1 MLWAAGST
9 EAVWP
14 IRATGITSPKYLGG
28 QETVFWSSSV
38 DCTSTTAAVLR
49 SSGCSLTWRSIR
61 PFLSTTLATAYA
73 WSFSVSSQGMGGM
86 SWNKEACHT
95 VPFQPRFVSV
105 WVLYL
110 ETRELWMKRRKNCE
124 LTPGRNC
131 LLVTACK
138 WADCPLQS
146 RHCKQWQSQ
155 LQVIL
160 VINAPTLLG
169 SPFGTWSYV
178 FNFFKLGTDLEYIN
192 VLLCSG

>member
-1 MLWAAGST
+1 MLRAAGST

-14 IRATGITSPKYLGG
+14 IRATGFTSPKHHGG
-28 QETVFWSSSV
+28 QETVFWGCSV
-38 DCTSTTAAVLR
+38 GCMSTTAAVLR
-49 SSGCSLTWRSIR
+49 SSRCSLTLRSIR
-61 PFLSTTLATAYA
+61 SFLSTTLATAYA

-95 VPFQPRFVSV
+95 VPFQPGFISV

-124 LTPGRNC
+124 LTPGRNS

-138 WADCPLQS
+138 WTNCPLQS

-155 LQVIL
+155 LRVIL
-160 VINAPTLLG
+160 VKNTPMLLG
-169 SPFGTWSYV
+169 SPSGTRSYV
-178 FNFFKLGTDLEYIN
+178 FNFFKLGPDSGYIN